1 MDENCDQLQHTI
13 SGLKEARKATFLSL
27 KLYLDSPSD
36 ATGMRDYLAKQT
48 KTLNSLD
55 AQIDEWQEKLDI
67 VSDRKLTIQ
76 SKVWE
81 HMAAILAAVSATG
94 EVSRT
99 EEHTPPRS
107 PERGNRFAKVPIHED
122 IIMDDAASAT
132 RGDVESITIYADS
145 GVASLLRSIE
155 EELDVIDQSRY
166 GDEEDMMI

>member
-36 ATGMRDYLAKQT
+36 ATGMRDYVTKQT
-48 KTLNSLD
+48 KTLNNLD
-55 AQIDEWQEKLDI
+55 TQIDEWQEKLDI

-94 EVSRT
+94 ELGRT

-107 PERGNRFAKVPIHED
+107 PERGIQED
-122 IIMDDAASAT
+122 NIMDDAASAT

-166 GDEEDMMI
+166 GDEEEMMI